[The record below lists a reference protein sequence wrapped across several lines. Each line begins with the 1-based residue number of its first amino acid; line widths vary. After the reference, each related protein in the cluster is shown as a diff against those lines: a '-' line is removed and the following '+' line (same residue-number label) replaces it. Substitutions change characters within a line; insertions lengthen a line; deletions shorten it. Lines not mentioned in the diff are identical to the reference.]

1 MPGNKDNLKY
11 LYEAI
16 EGYVTFGDGQQ
27 AQVKGKWTLNVE
39 GIPNLKEVLYVEGLR
54 VNLVSVSHYVTVNLS
69 DSIDMPIYTQIKIQ
83 LSIFKYFISLKLY
96 KCINTWL

>member
-54 VNLVSVSHYVTVNLS
+54 VNLVSVSQLCDSELIWLNWHAYIYANKDTIVN
-69 DSIDMPIYTQIKIQ
+69 I
-83 LSIFKYFISLKLY
+83 
-96 KCINTWL
+96 